1 MFLSLLFL
9 SFGYG
14 QGIIIVDSID
24 NKPVAHA
31 KIYLKNKLLITDS
44 LGKYFFDEKPDEF
57 MIRTNGYQ
65 DRNVSLINH
74 MIKLKPGFK
83 DISEIEVSR
92 DNFNVNTS
100 IGFQKSK
107 KTIIIDSNKEF
118 AIRIIHPF
126 GLCKLEGIEIPFKK
140 SLHDKGYLILDIYEE
155 NRSGVGARLN
165 SNSYVV
171 PVNSLKKT
179 NSVKINEKIIVESA
193 FYVSVIWVENLYT
206 KSNQFTNKIYLNVK
220 DNSIQGKMFVRKS
233 TYNLWDLKTFEENA
247 ISENSIIPAF
257 SASAKC
263 AK

>member
-1 MFLSLLFL
+1 MLFL

-14 QGIIIVDSID
+14 QEIIIVDSID
-24 NKPVAHA
+24 KKPVAYA

-44 LGKYFFDEKPDEF
+44 LGKYSFDEKPDEF
-57 MIRTNGYQ
+57 MIRANGYQ
-65 DRNVSLINH
+65 DRNVSSIDH
-74 MIKLKPGFK
+74 IIQLKPDFK
-83 DISEIEVSR
+83 DIDEIEVSR
-92 DNFNVNTS
+92 DNFSVDTS

-107 KTIIIDSNKEF
+107 NTIVIDSNKEF

-126 GLCKLEGIEIPFKK
+126 DLCKLEDIKIPFKK
-140 SLHDKGYLILDIYEE
+140 SIHDKGYLIVDIYEE

-171 PVNSLKKT
+171 PVKSLKKT

-193 FYVSVIWVENLYT
+193 FYLSVIWVENLYT

-220 DNSIQGKMFVRKS
+220 DKNIQGKMFVRKS
-233 TYNLWDLKTFEENA
+233 TYNLWDLKPLEENA
-247 ISENSIIPAF
+247 LSENSIIPAF